1 MVEADPDWN
10 DNNDSENADWGD
22 DLGDDWGEAQLE
34 FEQPELTHKVSSS

>member
-10 DNNDSENADWGD
+10 DNNNDSEEADWGD
-22 DLGDDWGEAQLE
+22 DWDEAQLE